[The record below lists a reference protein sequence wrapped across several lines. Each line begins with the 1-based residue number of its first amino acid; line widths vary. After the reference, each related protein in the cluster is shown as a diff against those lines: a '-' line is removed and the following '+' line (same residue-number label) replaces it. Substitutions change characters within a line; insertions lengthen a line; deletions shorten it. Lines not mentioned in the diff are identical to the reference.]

1 METGGIRVWMRR
13 ASVLRPATACVH
25 EVEPAVDVHG
35 VRETSICPRPL
46 CSVLQ
51 RSGSDCLGLGHFR
64 ARTET
69 AGQNMRHG
77 SSTICRLWTI
87 SAKFTR

>member
-35 VRETSICPRPL
+35 VRETSICHARDERGEDGAGANKGLLRPVQRCHVELDTRQGL
-46 CSVLQ
+46 C
-51 RSGSDCLGLGHFR
+51 
-64 ARTET
+64 
-69 AGQNMRHG
+69 
-77 SSTICRLWTI
+77 
-87 SAKFTR
+87 